1 MGGSLYSE
9 WQSKEERRMLLIP
22 NHSGCCSESRF
33 FFMDCEPAS
42 SVFLGRTETSILWTW
57 IDYINT
63 SARIINAHAISRSP
77 GSHRCHRQ
85 AALLL

>member
-9 WQSKEERRMLLIP
+9 WQSEEERGMLLML
-22 NHSGCCSESRF
+22 NHSGCCSGFRF
-33 FFMDCEPAS
+33 FLDCEPAS
-42 SVFLGRTETSILWTW
+42 SVFLGRTETSAMWTW

-63 SARIINAHAISRSP
+63 SVRIMNPNTISRSP
-77 GSHRCHRQ
+77 GSHRYHRR